1 MIIVVYVA
9 AFLLLAVSALHVY
22 WAIGGRWGSSAAL
35 PAKPGSAR
43 PLFVPRLPE
52 TIGVA
57 VVLAAL
63 SVVLLIQAGEVPSIA
78 ENGLTRWGVGIAA
91 GVFAL
96 RVVGDFR
103 YLGLFKRIKGTSFA
117 YWDSRLYIPLCLYL
131 AVACGGAVWFL
142 HE

>member
-1 MIIVVYVA
+1 MIFLVYVA
-9 AFLLLAVSALHVY
+9 ACLLLAISALHVY
-22 WAIGGRWGSSAAL
+22 WAFGGRWGSSAAL
-35 PAKPGSAR
+35 PAKPGSER

-63 SVVLLIQAGEVPSIA
+63 CAMLLVQAGEVPSVA
-78 ENGLTRWGVGIAA
+78 KNGLTRWGVGVAA

-131 AVACGGAVWFL
+131 AVACGVTVWFL
-142 HE
+142 E